1 MVQEKTY
8 ALMPLKT
15 EVVRRIS
22 EIPAGDWNKVFP
34 DILESYDFYR
44 TLDDS
49 GLGQFT
55 FYYIMVYDGET
66 PAGAAAC
73 FLMKYPLDT
82 SIRGP
87 LKHITNS
94 VRKRIPDILSL
105 RALICGMPLGLG
117 RMGIAGDTDGVMDAI
132 LRGMEQIAAEKKAA
146 IVAFKDFDKSYA
158 KALDPL
164 QKHGF
169 SKLDS
174 LPFAELELRFKDFE
188 EYLKSLS
195 GATRY
200 DLRRKFRK
208 VDNLVKIDLEI
219 AERLEEGALQ
229 DAYRLY
235 LDTVA
240 KHDMGFEL
248 LTADF
253 FRNISVNMP
262 GRVRFFLW
270 RIGGKLA
277 AFQLCLVS
285 KDVMIDYY
293 VGFDY
298 SIAHEY
304 HLYFIRFRDSLDWCL
319 SHGIKRYEIGATGY
333 EPKRRLDFDFRP
345 LYIYAKFRN
354 RMMRPIFNLMCRF
367 LKFENFDPE
376 LKKVKTEKSS

>member
-1 MVQEKTY
+1 
-8 ALMPLKT
+8 MPLKIQ
-15 EVVRRIS
+15 VFKKIS

-34 DILESYDFYR
+34 DVLESYDFYR

-49 GLGQFT
+49 GLEQFT
-55 FYYIMVYDGET
+55 FYYVMAYDNEA
-66 PAGAAAC
+66 PVGAAAC
-73 FLMKYPLDT
+73 FLMEYPLDT
-82 SIRGP
+82 SIAGP
-87 LKHITNS
+87 LKRVTSCI
-94 VRKRIPDILSL
+94 RKRLPGMLSV

-117 RMGIAGDTDGVMDAI
+117 RVGIVGDTGAVTEEI
-132 LRGMEQIAAEKKAA
+132 LRGMEEIAAKEKAA
-146 IVAFKDFDKSYA
+146 ILAFKDFDKSYA
-158 KALDPL
+158 RALDPL
-164 QKHGF
+164 QKNGF

-174 LPFAELELRFKDFE
+174 LPFAELDVRFKDFE
-188 EYLKSLS
+188 EYLGNLS

-200 DLRRKFRK
+200 DLRRKFKK

-219 AERLEEGALQ
+219 TEKLEESALQ
-229 DAYRLY
+229 DAYKLY

-253 FRNISVNMP
+253 FRNISANMP
-262 GRVRFFLW
+262 GRVKFFLW
-270 RIGGKLA
+270 KIRGKLA

-304 HLYFIRFRDSLDWCL
+304 HLYFIRFRDSLNWCIE
-319 SHGIKRYEIGATGY
+319 HGIKKYEIGATGY

-354 RMMRPIFNLMCRF
+354 RMIRPFFNLMCRF
-367 LKFENFDPE
+367 LKFENFDPD
-376 LKKVKTEKSS
+376 LKKAKEKISS

>member
-1 MVQEKTY
+1 MASDRSDK
-8 ALMPLKT
+8 PLLET
-15 EVVRRIS
+15 LIARRVS
-22 EIPAGDWNKVFP
+22 EIPAEDWNKVFP
-34 DILESYDFYR
+34 DVLEGYDFYR

-55 FYYIMVYDGET
+55 FYYIMVYDGEA

-94 VRKRIPDILSL
+94 VRKRLPDILSVS
-105 RALICGMPLGLG
+105 ALICGMPLGSG
-117 RMGIAGDTDGVMDAI
+117 GIGISGDTAAVMDAI

-146 IVAFKDFDKSYA
+146 VLAFKDFDKSYA

-164 QKHGF
+164 RKRGF

-174 LPFAELELRFKDFE
+174 LPYAELEIRFKDFE

-200 DLRRKFRK
+200 DLRRKFK
-208 VDNLVKIDLEI
+208 KADNLVKIGLEI
-219 AERLEEGALQ
+219 ADRIEGGVLQ
-229 DAYRLY
+229 DVYDLY

-253 FRNISVNMP
+253 FRNISANMP
-262 GRVRFFLW
+262 GKVKFFLW
-270 RIGGKLA
+270 RIEGKLA
-277 AFQLCLVS
+277 AFQLSLVS
-285 KDVMIDYY
+285 DDVMIDYY

-298 SIAHEY
+298 SIAHKY
-304 HLYFIRFRDSLDWCL
+304 HLYFIRFRDSLNWCIE
-319 SHGIKRYEIGATGY
+319 HGIKKYEIGATGY

-354 RMMRPIFNLMCRF
+354 RMIRPIFNLMCRF
-367 LKFENFDPE
+367 LSFENFDPD
-376 LKKVKTEKSS
+376 LKKAKKKISR

>member
-1 MVQEKTY
+1 MASDRSDK
-8 ALMPLKT
+8 PLLET
-15 EVVRRIS
+15 LIARRVS
-22 EIPAGDWNKVFP
+22 EIPAEDWNKVFP
-34 DILESYDFYR
+34 DVLEGYDFYR

-55 FYYIMVYDGET
+55 FYYIMVYDGEA

-94 VRKRIPDILSL
+94 VRKRLPDILSVS
-105 RALICGMPLGLG
+105 ALICGMPLGSG
-117 RMGIAGDTDGVMDAI
+117 GIGISGDTAAVMDAI

-146 IVAFKDFDKSYA
+146 ILAFKDFDKSYA

-164 QKHGF
+164 RKRGF

-240 KHDMGFEL
+240 RHDMGFEL
-248 LTADF
+248 LTEDF
-253 FRNISVNMP
+253 FRNISKNMP
-262 GRVRFFLW
+262 HETKFFLW
-270 RIGGKLA
+270 RLNNKVV
-277 AFQLCLVS
+277 AFAFCLVS
-285 KDVMIDYY
+285 GDYFIDYY
-293 VGFDY
+293 LGFDY
-298 SIAHEY
+298 
-304 HLYFIRFRDSLDWCL
+304 FW
-319 SHGIKRYEIGATGY
+319 
-333 EPKRRLDFDFRP
+333 
-345 LYIYAKFRN
+345 
-354 RMMRPIFNLMCRF
+354 
-367 LKFENFDPE
+367 
-376 LKKVKTEKSS
+376 